1 MQFYI
6 KQSMGGIDLH
16 TLHVF
21 NCGYNISIHNGRK
34 KYIKSLV
41 RNYIRRMDDPK
52 HAAHGRKAHQF
63 WA

>member
-6 KQSMGGIDLH
+6 KLSDSGDFY
-16 TLHVF
+16 TLQVF
-21 NCGYNISIHNGRK
+21 NCGYRISIHNGAK

-41 RNYIRRMDDPK
+41 RNYIRRMADPD
-52 HAAHGRKAHQF
+52 HAAHGRKTHTF